1 MFFFRTFAKVVMLK
15 ILKHITAYF
24 MVLLIL
30 TASVNV
36 SITKMTCLLSGK
48 VKYSLEKMEDC
59 APVKGNNTIS
69 KKCCDFDKVTLDYN
83 YNTLIKITSF
93 DALSFFVVFTKNL
106 TTDFIKIISS
116 DLVNFYSNSS
126 PPLGGYDL
134 LKLIQVFRL

>member
-1 MFFFRTFAKVVMLK
+1 MLK

-48 VKYSLEKMEDC
+48 VKYSLEKMESC
-59 APVKGNNTIS
+59 MPTEGCESIQE
-69 KKCCDFDKVTLDYN
+69 KCCDFDKVTLDYN